1 VGYPCQHGE
10 DGGEYEEEGDVAVGE
25 EGISEES
32 LAEVIVFLVVGVVI
46 G

>member
-10 DGGEYEEEGDVAVGE
+10 DGGEDEEEGDVAVGE
-25 EGISEES
+25 EGIAEES
-32 LAEVIVFLVVGVVI
+32 LAEVVLLVGGVII